1 MVIKIL
7 DPDWIRIRIKIGIQP
22 KMLDLD
28 PESVNSDQKDFFQYI
43 FFKKCLNIIVNCV
56 KKEESVVD
64 SELEPKAQFR
74 VYRYRTRYRTVPQET
89 GPAPHLYTVQL
100 DRTVGKCPDFSPYP
114 DRS

>member
-1 MVIKIL
+1 LVIKTL
-7 DPDWIRIRIKIGIQP
+7 DPDWIRIRIQIGIQP

-43 FFKKCLNIIVNCV
+43 FVKKCLNIIVNCV

-74 VYRYRTRYRTVPQET
+74 VYRYRYRAPYGAPRNGSGSTSLHGTTGQDGWQMSGLFAVP
-89 GPAPHLYTVQL
+89 G
-100 DRTVGKCPDFSPYP
+100 
-114 DRS
+114 